1 MAFKRQSSQ
10 PVVINQPV
18 AGAEAG
24 VAYGSV
30 ATSPIF
36 GKVTFT
42 AITAAWTSQDITVE
56 QFECLAV
63 DLTKTTVTTNV
74 QFTVARK
81 GADGVYYVIATSA
94 LQVAAGADSL
104 SVGQGVGNVA
114 DTVAATTVWSA
125 AAALG
130 DIIRIVVT
138 PSGAFTG
145 TLSVKGK

>member
-1 MAFKRQSSQ
+1 MAFARNRAAPAVIPQ
-10 PVVINQPV
+10 PA

-24 VAYGSV
+24 VAYGSA
-30 ATSPIF
+30 ATPALV

-42 AITAAWTSQDITVE
+42 AITAAWTSQDIQVD

-63 DLTKTTVTTNV
+63 DLTKTTVTTSV
-74 QFTVARK
+74 QFQVLRK
-81 GADGVYYVIATSA
+81 GADGVYYTIATSG
-94 LQVAAGADSL
+94 VETAAGTDSA
-104 SVGQGVGNVA
+104 SVGQGVANVA
-114 DTVAATTVWSA
+114 DTVAANTIWSA

-138 PSGAFTG
+138 PVGAFTG

>member
-1 MAFKRQSSQ
+1 MTY
-10 PVVINQPV
+10 
-18 AGAEAG
+18 G
-24 VAYGSV
+24 VTA
-30 ATSPIF
+30 ATPAP

-42 AITAAWTSQDITVE
+42 AITVAWTSQDIAVD
-56 QFECLAV
+56 QDECLAI

-81 GADGVYYVIATSA
+81 GADGVYYPIATSA
-94 LQVAAGADSL
+94 LETAAGSDSL
-104 SVGQGVGNVA
+104 SVGQGVANVA

-125 AAALG
+125 AAAIG

-138 PSGAFTG
+138 PTGAFTG

>member
-1 MAFKRQSSQ
+1 MAFARRVAS
-10 PVVINQPV
+10 PAIVNAPV

-24 VAYGSV
+24 VAYTPNS
-30 ATSPIF
+30 
-36 GKVTFT
+36 GKVAFT
-42 AITAAWTSQDITVE
+42 AITSAWTSQDITVD

-81 GADGVYYVIATSA
+81 GADGVYYVIATSGV
-94 LQVAAGADSL
+94 QTAAGSDSL

-114 DTVAATTVWSA
+114 DTVAATSVWSA